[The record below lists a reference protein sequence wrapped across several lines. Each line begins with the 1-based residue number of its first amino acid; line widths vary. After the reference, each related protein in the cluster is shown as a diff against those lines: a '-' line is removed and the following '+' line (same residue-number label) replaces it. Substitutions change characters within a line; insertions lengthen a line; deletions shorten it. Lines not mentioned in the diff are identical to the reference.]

1 MYIKVNLKDVPI
13 NNSALPVYP
22 DFIQDDMTNLKYYS
36 IDSFKSLLKLS
47 DSTVR
52 RLIKRHK
59 NETSTR
65 FFINFHG
72 RYYLSLR
79 IKMPV
84 KKSKDLRKNYTLW
97 LNTYEWKLF
106 GAVNHSEG
114 MTIVNIH
121 KLATLYLKHLE
132 EIYPNESFTFF
143 YASHSNNSRNGYHFH
158 FILDF
163 NNIKLTSEI
172 LKKSLKF
179 FNNNHKRFTY
189 NAKIELYDASK
200 GGISYICKEIK
211 EIPDG
216 YDLILSEFNN

>member
-72 RYYLSLR
+72 
-79 IKMPV
+79 
-84 KKSKDLRKNYTLW
+84 
-97 LNTYEWKLF
+97 
-106 GAVNHSEG
+106 
-114 MTIVNIH
+114 
-121 KLATLYLKHLE
+121 
-132 EIYPNESFTFF
+132 
-143 YASHSNNSRNGYHFH
+143 
-158 FILDF
+158 
-163 NNIKLTSEI
+163 
-172 LKKSLKF
+172 
-179 FNNNHKRFTY
+179 
-189 NAKIELYDASK
+189 
-200 GGISYICKEIK
+200 
-211 EIPDG
+211 
-216 YDLILSEFNN
+216 